1 MITYIYDGSFDG
13 LLTAI
18 HTAFYSDIKP
28 SHIVRREDFLEN
40 FLIEKVSIET
50 DTRKAKDVYRAIEKK
65 ISPQSLKKIFYAYL
79 SEREDSPM
87 LILRYLQLG
96 FKLGPEV
103 DLNLANED
111 VLNMEKLSRLVG
123 KERHRVTGIL
133 RFKSIKKDILYAQI
147 EPDHNII
154 ALLAPHFQARLRNE
168 NFIIHD
174 SKREIG
180 VFYNKKE
187 WIVKDIEKLDPSLV
201 KESEE
206 IYEELWKTYFKSI
219 SIERKTNP
227 KLQKRNMPMRYWKY
241 LTEKK

>member
-28 SHIVRREDFLEN
+28 SHIVRKEDFVEN
-40 FLIEKVSIET
+40 FLIEKISIET
-50 DTRKAKDVYRAIEKK
+50 DSKKAKDVYRAIEKK

-79 SEREDSPM
+79 SERTDSAM
-87 LILRYLQLG
+87 IILRYLQLG
-96 FKLGPEV
+96 FKLGSEV

-111 VLNMEKLSRLVG
+111 VLNIEKLSRLVG
-123 KERHRVTGIL
+123 KERHRVSGIL
-133 RFKSIKKDILYAQI
+133 RFKNIKKDMLYAQI

-174 SKREIG
+174 TKREIG

-187 WIVKDIEKLDPSLV
+187 WIVMDIEKPNPSLV

-206 IYEELWKTYFKSI
+206 IYEDLWKTYFKSI
-219 SIERKTNP
+219 SIEGKTNP

>member
-1 MITYIYDGSFDG
+1 
-13 LLTAI
+13 
-18 HTAFYSDIKP
+18 
-28 SHIVRREDFLEN
+28 
-40 FLIEKVSIET
+40 
-50 DTRKAKDVYRAIEKK
+50 
-65 ISPQSLKKIFYAYL
+65 
-79 SEREDSPM
+79 M
-87 LILRYLQLG
+87 LFR
-96 FKLGPEV
+96 
-103 DLNLANED
+103 
-111 VLNMEKLSRLVG
+111 S
-123 KERHRVTGIL
+123 TGIL
-133 RFKSIKKDILYAQI
+133 RFKSIKEDILYAQI